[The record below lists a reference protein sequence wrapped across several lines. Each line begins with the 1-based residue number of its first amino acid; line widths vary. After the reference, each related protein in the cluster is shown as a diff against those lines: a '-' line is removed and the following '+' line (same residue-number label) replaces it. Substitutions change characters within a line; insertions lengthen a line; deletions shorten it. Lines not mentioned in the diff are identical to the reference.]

1 VAAPV
6 RWWSRTPAPCSH
18 CQLHPAA
25 PDRKQCSHCLEHER
39 AAYRRR
45 QERKH
50 SAEGLAAMFKDIR
63 RQGRQYVKN
72 RPRKVII
79 ELTPREVE
87 MLERY
92 GRRG

>member
-1 VAAPV
+1 
-6 RWWSRTPAPCSH
+6 
-18 CQLHPAA
+18 
-25 PDRKQCSHCLEHER
+25 
-39 AAYRRR
+39 
-45 QERKH
+45 
-50 SAEGLAAMFKDIR
+50 MFKDIR
-63 RQGRQYVKN
+63 QQGRQYVKN